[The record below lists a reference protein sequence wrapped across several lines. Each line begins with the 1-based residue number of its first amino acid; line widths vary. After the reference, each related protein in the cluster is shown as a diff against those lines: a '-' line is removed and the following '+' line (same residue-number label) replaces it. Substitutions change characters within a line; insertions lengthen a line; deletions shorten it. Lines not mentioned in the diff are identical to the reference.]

1 MRSRVTG
8 MLSLV
13 FFRARLKNENAD
25 GGPFFSQTT
34 ERRRKEALQER
45 ERLGSGGVGGVDE
58 REAEEQAEEGDGNVR
73 TKSPRDHSPGSAAA

>member
-13 FFRARLKNENAD
+13 FVRARLKNENAD

-34 ERRRKEALQER
+34 ERRRKEALRER
-45 ERLGSGGVGGVDE
+45 ERLGGGGVDE
-58 REAEEQAEEGDGNVR
+58 REAEEGDGNVR